1 MPAPDRRG
9 SRGPRRDGKPG
20 GPRKQSNSGRPGSRY
35 SGRKDDERPS
45 RPRRDDDRPSRPR
58 RDDDRPRFRR
68 DDDRPSRPRRD
79 DDRPVRGRRDDAR
92 PSRPRRDDDRPR
104 FRRDDDRPSRPRR
117 DDRPSR
123 PRTAA
128 QQKADEVRY
137 RGGGRGV
144 DRDRPR
150 ENTNTVERWV
160 DEGSTKKRGKAQ
172 SRSDSTREIRLSH
185 DERRASATSI
195 NFVEERCGKRI
206 RSIVGEASSKR
217 VVERVALALD
227 AFEKSR
233 YAEARRII
241 VPVTREC
248 EGVEFIHEIAGLSL
262 YRTGSWRDAAE
273 HLEIARGL
281 SGGSTLNHP
290 MLADCYR
297 ALKRYDKVDELWK
310 ELKESSPDAAIVA
323 EGRIVAAG
331 ALADKG
337 DIQAAVRVMEQVRK
351 DPAKVRE
358 HHLREWYVLADLYDR
373 SGDVIKAREWFT
385 KIARQDKGFAD
396 VEARLSEIGA

>member
-1 MPAPDRRG
+1 MPTPDRRG

-20 GPRKQSNSGRPGSRY
+20 SPRPQGRSGRPGPRF
-35 SGRKDDERPS
+35 SGRKDDDRPA
-45 RPRRDDDRPSRPR
+45 RPRRDDDRPARPR
-58 RDDDRPRFRR
+58 RDDDRPRF
-68 DDDRPSRPRRD
+68 
-79 DDRPVRGRRDDAR
+79 RRDDAR
-92 PSRPRRDDDRPR
+92 PSRPRRDDDRPARPRRDDDRPR
-104 FRRDDDRPSRPRR
+104 FRRDDARPSRPRR
-117 DDRPSR
+117 DDDRPARPSR

-160 DEGSTKKRGKAQ
+160 DEGSTKKRGRT
-172 SRSDSTREIRLSH
+172 RSGGEPSREIRLSH

-195 NFVEERCGKRI
+195 NFVDERCGKRI

-227 AFEKSR
+227 AFEKGR
-233 YAEARRII
+233 YAEARRIV

-337 DIQAAVRVMEQVRK
+337 DLQAAVRVMEQVRK

-385 KIARQDKGFAD
+385 KISRQDKGFAD
-396 VEARLSEIGA
+396 VDARLAELGA